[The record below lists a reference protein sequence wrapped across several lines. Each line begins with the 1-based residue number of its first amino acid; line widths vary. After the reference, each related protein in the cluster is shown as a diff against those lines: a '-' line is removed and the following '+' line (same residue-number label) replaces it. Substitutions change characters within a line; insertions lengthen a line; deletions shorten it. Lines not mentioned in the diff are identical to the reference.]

1 MFVKRCFQ
9 QPFPGV
15 SSLCPCLNP
24 ACSVSFLI
32 RHFEFEILG
41 LQLLLTLYFLF
52 YKFSSL
58 DFHLCDYQPK
68 FTNMVTPLLIYECP
82 PPPTFTGSPQAH
94 EVSWEMS
101 RGWGPMRGLPLT
113 STLSVL
119 IHLLC
124 TRLYTKWMLSPKP
137 SLDCL
142 PWTSLGGSLAT
153 YYLMCQTLLTTPP
166 PSPWP
171 WGPKELTN
179 VDQSGQTFK
188 VTKQNR

>member
-52 YKFSSL
+52 YKFFSL
-58 DFHLCDYQPK
+58 DFHLCDYRPK
-68 FTNMVTPLLIYECP
+68 FFTNMVTPLLIYECP
-82 PPPTFTGSPQAH
+82 PPLAFTGSLQAH

-101 RGWGPMRGLPLT
+101 RGWGPMRVFLWHQPYHFLFISCVRVCIPNGCSAPNPPWTVFHGPPWGAALPCTTSCARLCSLPLR
-113 STLSVL
+113 
-119 IHLLC
+119 LLPDPGFQ
-124 TRLYTKWMLSPKP
+124 RS
-137 SLDCL
+137 
-142 PWTSLGGSLAT
+142 
-153 YYLMCQTLLTTPP
+153 
-166 PSPWP
+166 
-171 WGPKELTN
+171 
-179 VDQSGQTFK
+179 
-188 VTKQNR
+188 